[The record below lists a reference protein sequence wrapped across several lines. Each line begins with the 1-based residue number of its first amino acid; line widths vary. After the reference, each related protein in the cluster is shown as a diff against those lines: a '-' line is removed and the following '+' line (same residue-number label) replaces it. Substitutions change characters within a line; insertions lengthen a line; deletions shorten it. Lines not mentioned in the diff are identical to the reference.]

1 MLNIQLAE
9 ISTKVIIS
17 EKVPFFP
24 KQIQDD
30 DGDVKGVGRLAWQPS

>member
-9 ISTKVIIS
+9 ISTKVIFS
-17 EKVPFFP
+17 EKFPFS

-30 DGDVKGVGRLAWQPS
+30 DGDVKGDGRLAWQPS